1 MEPNTAAPAGW
12 GDLLP
17 LGAAHRRVPRAAALP
32 VLDAVL
38 PLAGALALLL
48 VDVVDRSARQ
58 APVLAADALALLAAG
73 LLTALAVAAARATPV
88 PTAATLPEQRL
99 PWAVRTVR
107 SGGALLLGGGLML
120 LALAGATGLAA
131 THQPGRIAV
140 PLLVLLLVGALVE
153 PVRLAAAAGG
163 VCVGAAVAA
172 LVPGSPAAARAEVPA
187 VVLAV
192 LAAAVVHVRTGRRLR
207 ELRAAR
213 ASLEAARV
221 RDPLTGVVN
230 RKGLLM
236 LGGPMLETARRSG
249 DALHC
254 LVLDVGGLAA
264 VNDAAGHEAGD
275 ELLLAV
281 AEALAGSVRGT
292 DVVARW
298 RGDAFCVIGPGP
310 GVPPLE
316 LERRVLERVA
326 AMPGGGV
333 APRLCAGSAILA
345 PWDSGDLA
353 SLLDAAERE
362 TGIRRELRK
371 RTAPDGVLP
380 RRAAAGE
387 A

>member
-1 MEPNTAAPAGW
+1 MEANTAVPAGW

-17 LGAAHRRVPRAAALP
+17 LGAAHRRAPRAAALP
-32 VLDAVL
+32 VLDAIL
-38 PLAGALALLL
+38 PLGGSAALLL

-58 APVLAADALALLAAG
+58 APVLAADVLALVVAA
-73 LLTALAVAAARATPV
+73 LLTALAVAAVRATATSP
-88 PTAATLPEQRL
+88 AAGQPEQL

-107 SGGALLLGGGLML
+107 SGGALLLAGSLLL
-120 LALAGATGLAA
+120 LALSGCTGLAA
-131 THQPGRIAV
+131 THQGARIGV

-163 VCVGAAVAA
+163 VCAGAALAA
-172 LVPGSPAAARAEVPA
+172 LVPASPATARAAAPA
-187 VVLAV
+187 AV
-192 LAAAVVHVRTGRRLR
+192 LAALAAAVLHVRTARRLR

-230 RKGLLM
+230 RRGLLM

-254 LVLDVGGLAA
+254 LVLDVGGLTA
-264 VNDAAGHEAGD
+264 VNDTAGHEAGD

-371 RTAPDGVLP
+371 RTAPDGALP